1 MIKIKLSKNP
11 CQRGY
16 QERIREEGR
25 NVESR
30 RTGSSRTWN
39 GSTFSAEVEMVVEV
53 NHGVSVGARVMG
65 GLNYL

>member
-1 MIKIKLSKNP
+1 M
-11 CQRGY
+11 
-16 QERIREEGR
+16 
-25 NVESR
+25 ESR